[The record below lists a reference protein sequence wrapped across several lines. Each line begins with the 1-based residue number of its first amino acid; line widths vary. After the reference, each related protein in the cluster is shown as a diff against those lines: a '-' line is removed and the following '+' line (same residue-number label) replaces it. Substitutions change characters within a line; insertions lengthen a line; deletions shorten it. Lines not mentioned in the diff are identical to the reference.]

1 MAVDKRIN
9 YDYVAQDG
17 VKNYVK
23 DSKSVT
29 VPEKFKARKNAPAVK
44 LAYITDA
51 EAKML
56 KKNKPGTPHKGPKGV
71 PSYDSFDA
79 DGNFTSGAAMSAAE
93 SGKNTSD
100 TLAAGMTGR
109 DVQDIRSSV
118 IAAGA
123 GQRVNPGFFDSRNTV
138 SKDELARAKAF
149 NPAAFRANRRGG
161 IADFFTGGGFLGNI
175 VRSLGQRFGLGKT
188 YDQPT
193 YDASGI
199 NTRVYEG
206 TMDPTVNP
214 EYYNDLGNELMLA
227 TTGIPNVAK
236 GFVTATG
243 TGYPGA
249 NRFKAPRK
257 RITYGDTPVI
267 QDYLTDEMFEEQFGN
282 FNTIKPTNLND
293 YQGINSLKLET
304 PKQQAE
310 DDFLKGAMAE
320 LSEKQLNYLNSPK
333 GQLDLELLGPKGV
346 FEDRLP
352 LYEEK
357 PFFGSDQE
365 PTTTEEFNEYLRSLG
380 LTQTI

>member
-93 SGKNTSD
+93 SGRNTSD
-100 TLAAGMTGR
+100 TLAAGMSGR
-109 DVQDIRSSV
+109 DVQDLRSAA

-138 SKDELARAKAF
+138 SRDELARAKAF

-304 PKQQAE
+304 PQQQAE

>member
-93 SGKNTSD
+93 SGRNTSD
-100 TLAAGMTGR
+100 TLAAGMSGR
-109 DVQDIRSSV
+109 DVQDLRSAA